1 MCSLVEAEG
10 SVATERRGPSDCKI
24 NFLVDE
30 LSRFD
35 MSITEI
41 RESKWFYQGVYNVG
55 GFVLIHSGRPLP
67 SGDNTVLRNKGVGIE
82 CSKFH
87 RCR

>member
-30 LSRFD
+30 LCHFD
-35 MSITEI
+35 MSITES
-41 RESKWFYQGVYNVG
+41 RES
-55 GFVLIHSGRPLP
+55 RPRR
-67 SGDNTVLRNKGVGIE
+67 V
-82 CSKFH
+82 
-87 RCR
+87 